1 MKLKHTLS
9 LLALMALSTSLQAQ
23 VSGFEV
29 GYCNGQEGAFPSTE
43 DSYFA
48 TLSTRKQAWTS
59 CAIRVDGDHTRSLR
73 GNEIRSVR
81 AHLASKLNVDTLVVW
96 VSTALDAPVLA
107 SDTIT
112 THTKGWND
120 VELPH
125 PVSITDDIQE
135 LYVGYSYHQK
145 STCKA
150 LSTLQGGT
158 AGTTC
163 FVRADQDAWQDY
175 GNDYTA
181 CVEALVYGD
190 NLPKYDLSLTA
201 LEVQPHY
208 VVDDGR
214 LAITAT
220 VRNNATVTITSFDAQ
235 CAISGIDAQYTAHL
249 TDPIAYGEE
258 KTYEFTIAPEAIQT
272 MDPADRTLTLTL
284 TNLAEGEDEVPSDN
298 SLSAPFS
305 VTLHSY
311 ERHVLL
317 EEFTTEKCPNCPR
330 VASFVHDALQEPEF
344 QGYLHTMESHA
355 GYYTDQFTTRFH
367 SDWLWF
373 YDSPY
378 APGVMFDRTAD
389 EGEITPVHS
398 IPYKA
403 DLYGYIRMRMAE
415 PAFVSLKITADVD
428 EANQLINVRVRGSR
442 AKTDITRNPAR
453 ITVVLT
459 ETNLL
464 APVQAGASGDYY
476 HINVG
481 RRVNSTWGDELQW
494 EGDDYDYTCSLPYT
508 QDYDM
513 SNLGVLA
520 FIHDYDAEDKTRCEV
535 ANSSAITAA
544 EFTGLTGVSSA
555 AITATDTASQVYDLS
570 GRRLQGLKH
579 GVNIVRHN
587 GQTTKVI
594 M

>member
-1 MKLKHTLS
+1 MKLKNTFT
-9 LLALMALSTSLQAQ
+9 LLALMALSTSMQAQ

-29 GYCNGQEGAFPSTE
+29 GYCNGQEGTFPSTD
-43 DSYFA
+43 DSYFT

-59 CAIRVDGDHTRSLR
+59 CAIRIDDEHTRSLR

-96 VSTALDAPVLA
+96 VSQSLDGDVLA

-112 THTKGWND
+112 THAKGWNTVD
-120 VELPH
+120 LTR
-125 PVSITDDIQE
+125 PVAITEEMQE

-158 AGTTC
+158 AGQTC
-163 FVRADQDAWQDY
+163 FVRADQDAWQDF
-175 GNDYTA
+175 GSDYTA

-214 LAITAT
+214 LTLTAT
-220 VRNNATVTITSFDAQ
+220 VRNNATVTISSFDAV
-235 CAISGIDAQYTAHL
+235 CSISGIEEQYTAHL
-249 TDPIAYGEE
+249 TEPIAYGEE

-272 MDPADRTLTLTL
+272 MDPADRTITVTLTG
-284 TNLAEGEDEVPSDN
+284 LAEGEDEVPSNN
-298 SLSAPFS
+298 SQQGQFS
-305 VTLHSY
+305 VTLHSF

-330 VASFVHDALQEPEF
+330 VAAFVHDAIQEPEF

-373 YDSPY
+373 YDNPY

-389 EGEITPVHS
+389 EGEITAVHS
-398 IPYKA
+398 ISYKT

-415 PAFVSLKITADVD
+415 PAFVSLKVTADVD
-428 EANQLINVRVRGSR
+428 QANQLINVRVRGTR

-476 HINVG
+476 HVNVG

-494 EGDDYDYTCSLPYT
+494 EGDDYDYTCSLPYS
-508 QDYDM
+508 QDYKM
-513 SNLGVLA
+513 ENLGVLA
-520 FIHDYDAEDKTRCEV
+520 FVHDYDAENKTRCEV
-535 ANSSAITAA
+535 ANSMAITAD
-544 EFTGLTGVSSA
+544 EFTGLTGVSSP
-555 AITATDTASQVYDLS
+555 IVDTMNAASQVYDLS
-570 GRRLQGLKH
+570 GRQLQGLH
-579 GVNIVRHN
+579 RGVNIVRH
-587 GQTTKVI
+587 GGKTTKVV